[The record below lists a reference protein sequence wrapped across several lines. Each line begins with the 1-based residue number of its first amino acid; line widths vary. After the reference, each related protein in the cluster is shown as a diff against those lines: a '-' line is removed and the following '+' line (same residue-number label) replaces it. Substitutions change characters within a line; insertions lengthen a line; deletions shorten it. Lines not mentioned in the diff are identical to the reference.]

1 MTLMMA
7 IVVVEDD
14 AQIRAALVRS
24 LSARGY
30 DARGSAD
37 GLAGLSLIV
46 DSRPDAVLLDLGL
59 PDIDGLDLL
68 RMIRAVSA
76 VPVVVITA
84 QDDDD
89 QIVRTLD
96 AGADDYIVKPFST
109 NQVEARVRA
118 VLRRARPD
126 TAQAA
131 VTVGA
136 LRLDP
141 ATRLVTLRGRELG
154 LNRKE
159 FDLLQA
165 LATRAGR
172 VVTKRQLLAE
182 VWEQPY
188 GGADKT
194 VDVHLSWLRRKLGET
209 AAHPRYLH
217 TVHGVGIRLADPDST
232 ADEQRGPEMTSS
244 RRVFARRPRIRRRL
258 AVITAVVTGTVVLA
272 FCIPLAFFVRAIA
285 YDRAID
291 AAELQARSLAAE
303 LVAVRDPAAIG
314 RIAAQANSAASSPA
328 TVLLAGHAADARSAL
343 PAAVRHGH
351 PATTSAAGGGRY
363 VWEPVRGP
371 SAAQAVM
378 VPVKPG
384 DLSKGVART
393 WALLFGGGALLL
405 VIAVA
410 LADWLGRSIVRPLR
424 ALEDLTHRLRD
435 GDLNRRQKPSGPYEV
450 AEVGQAVNELAD
462 RINALLAS
470 ARTARRAFSRAC

>member
-217 TVHGVGIRLADPDST
+217 TVHGVGIRLVDPDST
-232 ADEQRGPEMTSS
+232 ADEQR
-244 RRVFARRPRIRRRL
+244 
-258 AVITAVVTGTVVLA
+258 
-272 FCIPLAFFVRAIA
+272 
-285 YDRAID
+285 D
-291 AAELQARSLAAE
+291 
-303 LVAVRDPAAIG
+303 
-314 RIAAQANSAASSPA
+314 
-328 TVLLAGHAADARSAL
+328 
-343 PAAVRHGH
+343 
-351 PATTSAAGGGRY
+351 
-363 VWEPVRGP
+363 
-371 SAAQAVM
+371 
-378 VPVKPG
+378 
-384 DLSKGVART
+384 
-393 WALLFGGGALLL
+393 
-405 VIAVA
+405 
-410 LADWLGRSIVRPLR
+410 
-424 ALEDLTHRLRD
+424 
-435 GDLNRRQKPSGPYEV
+435 QK
-450 AEVGQAVNELAD
+450 
-462 RINALLAS
+462 
-470 ARTARRAFSRAC
+470 

>member
-159 FDLLQA
+159 FDLLHA

-217 TVHGVGIRLADPDST
+217 TVHGVGIRLVDPDST
-232 ADEQRGPEMTSS
+232 ADQQR
-244 RRVFARRPRIRRRL
+244 
-258 AVITAVVTGTVVLA
+258 
-272 FCIPLAFFVRAIA
+272 
-285 YDRAID
+285 D
-291 AAELQARSLAAE
+291 
-303 LVAVRDPAAIG
+303 
-314 RIAAQANSAASSPA
+314 
-328 TVLLAGHAADARSAL
+328 
-343 PAAVRHGH
+343 
-351 PATTSAAGGGRY
+351 
-363 VWEPVRGP
+363 
-371 SAAQAVM
+371 
-378 VPVKPG
+378 
-384 DLSKGVART
+384 
-393 WALLFGGGALLL
+393 
-405 VIAVA
+405 
-410 LADWLGRSIVRPLR
+410 
-424 ALEDLTHRLRD
+424 
-435 GDLNRRQKPSGPYEV
+435 QK
-450 AEVGQAVNELAD
+450 
-462 RINALLAS
+462 
-470 ARTARRAFSRAC
+470 

>member
-1 MTLMMA
+1 MTLMIA

-14 AQIRAALVRS
+14 AQIRAALLRS

-30 DARGSAD
+30 DVRGSAD

-46 DSRPDAVLLDLGL
+46 DGRPDAVLLDLGL

-96 AGADDYIVKPFST
+96 AGADDYIIKPFSA

-126 TAQAA
+126 TAQIA

-141 ATRLVTLRGRELG
+141 ATRLATLRGRELG

-159 FDLLQA
+159 FDLLCA

-194 VDVHLSWLRRKLGET
+194 VDVHLSWLRKKLGET

-217 TVHGVGIRLADPDST
+217 TVHGVGIRLVDPDST
-232 ADEQRGPEMTSS
+232 AAEQRDQ
-244 RRVFARRPRIRRRL
+244 R
-258 AVITAVVTGTVVLA
+258 
-272 FCIPLAFFVRAIA
+272 
-285 YDRAID
+285 
-291 AAELQARSLAAE
+291 
-303 LVAVRDPAAIG
+303 
-314 RIAAQANSAASSPA
+314 
-328 TVLLAGHAADARSAL
+328 
-343 PAAVRHGH
+343 
-351 PATTSAAGGGRY
+351 
-363 VWEPVRGP
+363 
-371 SAAQAVM
+371 
-378 VPVKPG
+378 
-384 DLSKGVART
+384 
-393 WALLFGGGALLL
+393 
-405 VIAVA
+405 
-410 LADWLGRSIVRPLR
+410 
-424 ALEDLTHRLRD
+424 
-435 GDLNRRQKPSGPYEV
+435 
-450 AEVGQAVNELAD
+450 
-462 RINALLAS
+462 
-470 ARTARRAFSRAC
+470 

>member
-159 FDLLQA
+159 FDLLHA

-217 TVHGVGIRLADPDST
+217 TVHGVGIRLVDPDST
-232 ADEQRGPEMTSS
+232 AGEQQ
-244 RRVFARRPRIRRRL
+244 
-258 AVITAVVTGTVVLA
+258 
-272 FCIPLAFFVRAIA
+272 
-285 YDRAID
+285 D
-291 AAELQARSLAAE
+291 
-303 LVAVRDPAAIG
+303 
-314 RIAAQANSAASSPA
+314 
-328 TVLLAGHAADARSAL
+328 
-343 PAAVRHGH
+343 
-351 PATTSAAGGGRY
+351 
-363 VWEPVRGP
+363 
-371 SAAQAVM
+371 
-378 VPVKPG
+378 
-384 DLSKGVART
+384 
-393 WALLFGGGALLL
+393 
-405 VIAVA
+405 
-410 LADWLGRSIVRPLR
+410 
-424 ALEDLTHRLRD
+424 
-435 GDLNRRQKPSGPYEV
+435 QK
-450 AEVGQAVNELAD
+450 
-462 RINALLAS
+462 
-470 ARTARRAFSRAC
+470 

>member
-159 FDLLQA
+159 FDLLHA

-217 TVHGVGIRLADPDST
+217 TVHGVGIRLVDPDST
-232 ADEQRGPEMTSS
+232 ADEQR
-244 RRVFARRPRIRRRL
+244 
-258 AVITAVVTGTVVLA
+258 
-272 FCIPLAFFVRAIA
+272 
-285 YDRAID
+285 D
-291 AAELQARSLAAE
+291 
-303 LVAVRDPAAIG
+303 
-314 RIAAQANSAASSPA
+314 
-328 TVLLAGHAADARSAL
+328 
-343 PAAVRHGH
+343 
-351 PATTSAAGGGRY
+351 
-363 VWEPVRGP
+363 
-371 SAAQAVM
+371 
-378 VPVKPG
+378 
-384 DLSKGVART
+384 
-393 WALLFGGGALLL
+393 
-405 VIAVA
+405 
-410 LADWLGRSIVRPLR
+410 
-424 ALEDLTHRLRD
+424 
-435 GDLNRRQKPSGPYEV
+435 QK
-450 AEVGQAVNELAD
+450 
-462 RINALLAS
+462 
-470 ARTARRAFSRAC
+470 

>member
-1 MTLMMA
+1 MTLMVA

-14 AQIRAALVRS
+14 AQIRAALARS

-30 DARGSAD
+30 DVRGSAD

-46 DSRPDAVLLDLGL
+46 DGRPDAVLLDLGL

-76 VPVVVITA
+76 VPVVVVTA

-96 AGADDYIVKPFST
+96 AGADDYIVKPFSA

-126 TAQAA
+126 TAQIA

-141 ATRLVTLRGRELG
+141 ATRLATLRGRELG

-159 FDLLQA
+159 FDLLCA

-194 VDVHLSWLRRKLGET
+194 VDVHLSWLRKKLGET

-217 TVHGVGIRLADPDST
+217 TVHGVGIRLVDPDST
-232 ADEQRGPEMTSS
+232 ASE
-244 RRVFARRPRIRRRL
+244 
-258 AVITAVVTGTVVLA
+258 
-272 FCIPLAFFVRAIA
+272 
-285 YDRAID
+285 
-291 AAELQARSLAAE
+291 
-303 LVAVRDPAAIG
+303 
-314 RIAAQANSAASSPA
+314 
-328 TVLLAGHAADARSAL
+328 
-343 PAAVRHGH
+343 
-351 PATTSAAGGGRY
+351 
-363 VWEPVRGP
+363 
-371 SAAQAVM
+371 
-378 VPVKPG
+378 
-384 DLSKGVART
+384 
-393 WALLFGGGALLL
+393 
-405 VIAVA
+405 
-410 LADWLGRSIVRPLR
+410 
-424 ALEDLTHRLRD
+424 
-435 GDLNRRQKPSGPYEV
+435 
-450 AEVGQAVNELAD
+450 
-462 RINALLAS
+462 
-470 ARTARRAFSRAC
+470 

>member
-1 MTLMMA
+1 MTLMVA

-14 AQIRAALVRS
+14 AQIRAALLRS

-30 DARGSAD
+30 DVRGSAD

-46 DSRPDAVLLDLGL
+46 DGRPDAVLLDLGL

-96 AGADDYIVKPFST
+96 AGADDYIIKPFSA

-126 TAQAA
+126 TAQTA

-159 FDLLQA
+159 FDLLCA

-217 TVHGVGIRLADPDST
+217 TVHGVGIRLVDPDST
-232 ADEQRGPEMTSS
+232 AAEQRDQ
-244 RRVFARRPRIRRRL
+244 R
-258 AVITAVVTGTVVLA
+258 
-272 FCIPLAFFVRAIA
+272 
-285 YDRAID
+285 
-291 AAELQARSLAAE
+291 
-303 LVAVRDPAAIG
+303 
-314 RIAAQANSAASSPA
+314 
-328 TVLLAGHAADARSAL
+328 
-343 PAAVRHGH
+343 
-351 PATTSAAGGGRY
+351 
-363 VWEPVRGP
+363 
-371 SAAQAVM
+371 
-378 VPVKPG
+378 
-384 DLSKGVART
+384 
-393 WALLFGGGALLL
+393 
-405 VIAVA
+405 
-410 LADWLGRSIVRPLR
+410 
-424 ALEDLTHRLRD
+424 
-435 GDLNRRQKPSGPYEV
+435 
-450 AEVGQAVNELAD
+450 
-462 RINALLAS
+462 
-470 ARTARRAFSRAC
+470 

>member
-1 MTLMMA
+1 MTLMVA

-46 DSRPDAVLLDLGL
+46 DGRPDAVLLDLGL

-96 AGADDYIVKPFST
+96 AGADDYVVKPFST

-126 TAQAA
+126 PAQPA

-141 ATRLVTLRGRELG
+141 ATRLASLRGRELG

-159 FDLLQA
+159 FDLLHA
-165 LATRAGR
+165 LATRVGR

-182 VWEQPY
+182 VWQQPY

-194 VDVHLSWLRRKLGET
+194 VDVHLSWLRKKLGET
-209 AAHPRYLH
+209 AAQPRYLH
-217 TVHGVGIRLADPDST
+217 TVHGVGVRLVDPDS
-232 ADEQRGPEMTSS
+232 
-244 RRVFARRPRIRRRL
+244 
-258 AVITAVVTGTVVLA
+258 
-272 FCIPLAFFVRAIA
+272 
-285 YDRAID
+285 
-291 AAELQARSLAAE
+291 
-303 LVAVRDPAAIG
+303 
-314 RIAAQANSAASSPA
+314 
-328 TVLLAGHAADARSAL
+328 LAGD
-343 PAAVRHGH
+343 
-351 PATTSAAGGGRY
+351 
-363 VWEPVRGP
+363 
-371 SAAQAVM
+371 
-378 VPVKPG
+378 PG
-384 DLSKGVART
+384 
-393 WALLFGGGALLL
+393 
-405 VIAVA
+405 
-410 LADWLGRSIVRPLR
+410 
-424 ALEDLTHRLRD
+424 
-435 GDLNRRQKPSGPYEV
+435 
-450 AEVGQAVNELAD
+450 
-462 RINALLAS
+462 
-470 ARTARRAFSRAC
+470 